1 MPVRDRQ
8 VMMFGGRERSQVKAQ
23 KMSIIEQILAGD
35 VRATARL
42 LRDIDDQIPTTHDFL
57 KELYP
62 HTGKAYVIGF
72 TGSPGVGKSTL
83 VDQLA
88 LRYRQDNLT
97 VGILAVDPTSP
108 FTGGAILGDRI
119 RMQRHF
125 LDAGVF
131 IRSLATRGHFGG
143 LTKSTNDMINVL
155 DAMGKDVIL
164 VETVGVGQDEVEIAN
179 TAHTTVLVT
188 IPGMGDEIQAIKA
201 GIMEIGN
208 VFVVNKADREGSRKT
223 MRELRNLIELGVR
236 RRDSEGWEPPI
247 LETEGVKGR
256 GIEELYQTIQKHRN
270 YLIANDRGQYDDVL
284 QKRART
290 QLIEALRE
298 EAVKA
303 LIQRLESRG
312 ITVESLVQ
320 SVVQKQADPYSLVR
334 EVLETE
340 LR

>member
-1 MPVRDRQ
+1 
-8 VMMFGGRERSQVKAQ
+8 
-23 KMSIIEQILAGD
+23 MSIADQILAGD

-42 LRDIDDQIPTTHDFL
+42 LRDIDDQLPAARTVL

-88 LRYRQDNLT
+88 MRYRKENLT

-125 LDAGVF
+125 LDSGVF

-143 LTKSTNDMINVL
+143 LTKSTNDMITVL
-155 DAMGKDVIL
+155 DAMGKDIIL
-164 VETVGVGQDEVEIAN
+164 VETVGVGQDEVEIAHS
-179 TAHTTVLVT
+179 AHTTLLVT
-188 IPGMGDEIQAIKA
+188 IPGMGDEVQAIKA

-223 MRELRNLIELGVR
+223 VRELRNLIELGLR
-236 RRDSEGWEPPI
+236 RQESNGWEPPI
-247 LETEGVKGR
+247 LETEAVKGR
-256 GIEELYQTIQKHRN
+256 GIEEVYQTIRKHQE
-270 YLIANDRGQYDDVL
+270 YLLANDKGQLDNTL
-284 QKRART
+284 RKRART
-290 QLIEALRE
+290 QLVETLRDEAL
-298 EAVKA
+298 KT
-303 LIQRLESRG
+303 LLQRLEARG
-312 ITVESLVQ
+312 ISMDMLVQ
-320 SVVQKQADPYSLVR
+320 RIVDKEADPYSLVQDLLSEEFR
-334 EVLETE
+334 
-340 LR
+340 

>member
-1 MPVRDRQ
+1 
-8 VMMFGGRERSQVKAQ
+8 
-23 KMSIIEQILAGD
+23 MSIVEQIVAGD

-42 LRDIDDQIPTTHDFL
+42 LRDIDDRMPTVP
-57 KELYP
+57 KIMRELYP

-143 LTKSTNDMINVL
+143 LTRSTHDMINVL

-179 TAHTTVLVT
+179 SAHTTVLVT
-188 IPGMGDEIQAIKA
+188 IPGMGDEVQAIKA

-208 VFVVNKADREGSRKT
+208 IFVVNKADREGSRKT
-223 MRELRNLIELGVR
+223 IRELRNLIDLGLR
-236 RRDSEGWEPPI
+236 RREDDAWEHLI
-247 LETEGVKGR
+247 VETEAVKAR
-256 GIEELYQTIQKHRN
+256 GIEELHQAIQKHRD
-270 YLIANDRGQYDDVL
+270 YLMANDKGQLDDVL
-284 QKRART
+284 QKRARH
-290 QLIEALRE
+290 QLLEALRD
-298 EAVKA
+298 EA
-303 LIQRLESRG
+303 LRTILDRLGARG
-312 ITVESLVQ
+312 TSLDDMIRAIV
-320 SVVQKQADPYSLVR
+320 SKERDPYSLVQ
-334 EVLETE
+334 EVLAQE
-340 LR
+340 LK

>member
-1 MPVRDRQ
+1 MTIV
-8 VMMFGGRERSQVKAQ
+8 
-23 KMSIIEQILAGD
+23 EQIVAGD

-42 LRDIDDQIPTTHDFL
+42 LRDIDDQMPTVPKIM

-143 LTKSTNDMINVL
+143 LTRSTHDMINVL

-179 TAHTTVLVT
+179 SAHTTVLVT
-188 IPGMGDEIQAIKA
+188 IPGMGDEVQAIKA

-208 VFVVNKADREGSRKT
+208 IFVVNKADREGSRKT
-223 MRELRNLIELGVR
+223 IRELRNLIELGLR
-236 RRDSEGWEPPI
+236 RREDDAWEHLI
-247 LETEGVKGR
+247 VETEAVKAR
-256 GIEELYQTIQKHRN
+256 GIEELHQAIQKHRD
-270 YLIANDRGQYDDVL
+270 YLMANDKGQLDDVL
-284 QKRART
+284 QKRARH
-290 QLIEALRE
+290 QLLEALRD
-298 EAVKA
+298 EA
-303 LIQRLESRG
+303 LRTILDRLGARG
-312 ITVESLVQ
+312 TTLDDMIRAIVS
-320 SVVQKQADPYSLVR
+320 KDRDPYSLVQ
-334 EVLETE
+334 EVLAQE
-340 LR
+340 LK